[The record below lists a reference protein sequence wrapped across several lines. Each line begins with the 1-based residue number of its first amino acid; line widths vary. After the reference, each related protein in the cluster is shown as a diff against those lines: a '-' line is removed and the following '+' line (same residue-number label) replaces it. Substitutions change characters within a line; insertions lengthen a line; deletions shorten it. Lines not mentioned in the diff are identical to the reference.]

1 MMMLVAFIAFMIFLF
16 MGVPIAFSMGLGS
29 LLGLLVSG
37 NPLSVVGQRLFSGI
51 NSFSLMAI
59 PFFMLSGEL
68 MDKGGISRRLV
79 NFAHSLAPI
88 RANPSCVC
96 HTALAP
102 TISTS

>member
-1 MMMLVAFIAFMIFLF
+1 MMMLVAFIAFMLLLFL
-16 MGVPIAFSMGLGS
+16 GVPITFSMGLGS
-29 LLGLLVSG
+29 LLGLIVSG

-79 NFAHSLAPI
+79 NFAHSLPA
-88 RANPSCVC
+88 AW
-96 HTALAP
+96 AWW
-102 TISTS
+102 IS